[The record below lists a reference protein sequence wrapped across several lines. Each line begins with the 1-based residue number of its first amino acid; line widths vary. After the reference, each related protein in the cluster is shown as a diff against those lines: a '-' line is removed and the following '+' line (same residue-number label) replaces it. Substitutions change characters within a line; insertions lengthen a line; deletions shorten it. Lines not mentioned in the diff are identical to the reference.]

1 MANER
6 LKAQDRPSDEILNA
20 FVDGEFSPEDRLGT
34 LKAIASSEQLS
45 REVCDM
51 HQLKELVSM
60 AYEDVQSPQAEAG
73 RCRLT
78 HARRSAWFPSVA
90 AGVVA
95 LVLGS
100 LAGFE
105 LTRDAAFMASS
116 GGRDDVTGESAD
128 LPRVSTTEPATE
140 STPLPPGEVFAVT
153 EGDQILLHINDAD
166 TRAMAE
172 LLNDIENMYR
182 DARAGGRGLNV
193 QVVVH
198 NNAMDLVRADRA
210 PYPERV
216 AALVESYPGLRFTA
230 CTQTLERL
238 AKEEGQPIE
247 ILPQAERIDSGVAEA
262 ARRQAEGWIY
272 IKV

>member
-1 MANER
+1 MANDR
-6 LKAQDRPSDEILNA
+6 LKAQDHPSEEILNA
-20 FVDGEFSPEDRLGT
+20 FVDGEFSPEDRLST
-34 LKAIASSEQLS
+34 LQAIASSEQLS

-60 AYEDVQSPQAEAG
+60 AYEEVQSPQTGG

-100 LAGFE
+100 LAGYE
-105 LTRDAAFMASS
+105 LTRDASLIAGFGGGNEVVGAPAAPAPISAS
-116 GGRDDVTGESAD
+116 DSA
-128 LPRVSTTEPATE
+128 
-140 STPLPPGEVFAVT
+140 PLPPGELLAVT
-153 EGDQILLHINDAD
+153 DGDQVLLHINDAD

-172 LLNDIENMYR
+172 LLDDIETMYR
-182 DARAGGRGLNV
+182 DARAGGRELDV

-198 NNAMDLVRADRA
+198 NKAMDLVRADRA

-216 AALVESYPGLRFTA
+216 AALVEHYPGLRFTA

-238 AKEEGQPIE
+238 AKEEGHPIE

-262 ARRQAEGWIY
+262 ARRQAQGWIY

>member
-1 MANER
+1 MANYR
-6 LKAQDRPSDEILNA
+6 LKAQDRPSEEILNA
-20 FVDGEFSPEDRLGT
+20 FVDGEFSPEDRLST

-60 AYEDVQSPQAEAG
+60 AYEDVQSSQAGAG

-78 HARRSAWFPSVA
+78 HARRSAWFPSMA

-105 LTRDAAFMASS
+105 LTRDASFMASL
-116 GGRDDVTGESAD
+116 GGGDKVAD
-128 LPRVSTTEPATE
+128 QNVERSPVSATE
-140 STPLPPGEVFAVT
+140 SAPLPAGEVFAVT

-172 LLNDIENMYR
+172 LLNDIESMYR
-182 DARAGGRGLNV
+182 DAYAGGRELNV

-198 NNAMDLVRADRA
+198 NNAMNLVRADRA

-216 AALVESYPGLRFTA
+216 AMLVENYPGLRFTA